1 METATAPAVPC
12 LTETETVFPI
22 VLTLILSAVQ
32 TEEEPAV
39 EVPAHVIPIQHQIA
53 GPINVSK
60 VNKAGNSRLVFLYSE
75 RQLFCPAGMKQIKF
89 RQVSSRTD
97 FQQPQQRM
105 KQMIMGI

>member
-60 VNKAGNSRLVFLYSE
+60 VNKAGNSRLVFFYTQNGSS
-75 RQLFCPAGMKQIKF
+75 FV
-89 RQVSSRTD
+89 RQV
-97 FQQPQQRM
+97 
-105 KQMIMGI
+105 

>member
-60 VNKAGNSRLVFLYSE
+60 VNKAGNSRLVFFILRTAALLSDRYE
-75 RQLFCPAGMKQIKF
+75 TNQVPTGKF
-89 RQVSSRTD
+89 EN
-97 FQQPQQRM
+97 
-105 KQMIMGI
+105 

>member
-12 LTETETVFPI
+12 LTETETVSPI

-60 VNKAGNSRLVFLYSE
+60 VNKAGNSRLVFFYTQNGSS
-75 RQLFCPAGMKQIKF
+75 FV
-89 RQVSSRTD
+89 RQV
-97 FQQPQQRM
+97 
-105 KQMIMGI
+105 

>member
-60 VNKAGNSRLVFLYSE
+60 VNKAGNSRLVFFILRTAALLSGRYE
-75 RQLFCPAGMKQIKF
+75 TNQIPVGKYE
-89 RQVSSRTD
+89 
-97 FQQPQQRM
+97 
-105 KQMIMGI
+105 I